1 VVTAA
6 LAREQ
11 SGALPEVLGM
21 DREEL
26 REAYGVGAEAL
37 RAAAAPSWL
46 HQAISY
52 RGINGRVEPDDR
64 WWFAGEEQR

>member
-1 VVTAA
+1 
-6 LAREQ
+6 
-11 SGALPEVLGM
+11 M